1 MKKSLLFLLVLLGA
15 SLDIFAQGKTVSG
28 KVTAAE
34 DNSPLPGVNVIVK
47 GTMLGTATDAD
58 GNFALSVPEGS
69 TLVFT
74 FIGLQTQE
82 IAVGS
87 NTVVDVKMNHDAK
100 QLTEVVVTALGIER
114 DQKTL
119 TYATQQ
125 VGGDKLRVTRDT
137 DLNNTLAGKFAG
149 VQVAGQAGSK
159 LGSTAA
165 IRIRGAASLSDRGPL
180 YVLDGTAIDPSL
192 INMDNVE
199 SISILKGPNATA
211 LYGQRGDGGVVM
223 ITSKKGKKSNG
234 IGVSIGSTTTF
245 EKVNILPKYQ
255 NVYGGGGSS
264 DFLTFEYKPGVHP
277 ADWAVFNGKQYPD
290 YADDASWGP
299 KMDGSE
305 YIPWYAWY
313 PGSKYSF
320 KTAKFTPQKNNVR
333 DFYET
338 GVTLNNNVALSKA
351 GDGYNVNLS
360 YTDLHRTGI
369 IPNSS
374 LTRRYL
380 SVNSSVDLGKHFVV
394 GLNLN
399 YSHEDL
405 KGSFNDGY
413 GNYGGAG
420 SFQQWFHRDLDMS
433 ILRELRDFRT
443 PTGALA
449 SWNHTNPTATTD
461 YSDAGF
467 NKGNYWYNFY
477 SYLDK
482 VSNDNVKDQ
491 LFGDLNLTY
500 KINDHLKVQGFA
512 RRDQLHTHYE
522 YKVPT
527 ILELSGRQTSTK
539 AGYATGLTETLEEN
553 YEGVVTYQ
561 NQFKDWDISANI
573 GGNIRRNTYNEA
585 LMSTTTGLVVPD
597 LFTISNSKGTPSYSN
612 FRSLKIVRSVYAR
625 TSFGYKDLL
634 YVDLTARNDWSSALP
649 ANNNSYFYPSVGTSF
664 IFSEL
669 LTGQSILSLGKLRAN
684 WAQIGSD
691 LDPYRL
697 VQTYGVNTAQYSGN
711 ILTGVSDVLTNPAI
725 IPAKSTSY
733 EGGFDLKFF
742 DNRVGLSATYY
753 KEIRKNEIITVSV
766 SSTSGYASNVINAGQ
781 VERSGIE
788 LQLNVVPIRTDNFTW
803 DVTFNAARNRSRV
816 IKLTDGVNAIEAES
830 SGFNNADDFGYIRV
844 YNKTNA
850 DGGSN
855 AWGQLRGNGIRYKD
869 GQPVLNEDG
878 TYAYD
883 ENVYFGS
890 ALPDF
895 TGGIF
900 NSLTYKNFQL
910 NISIDFQKGG
920 KYFSLSNFWGE
931 YSGLY
936 SETAATNDKGMNVR
950 DDVANGGGVHVKGVD
965 ENGNPVDKYVS
976 AYDYYHQFGNNS
988 IVNNSLFDA
997 SYVKLREISLGYNIP
1012 LKNKSIVQS
1021 LSVSLV
1027 ARNPWLI
1034 YLANRNFDV
1043 SELSQRFTESGQQP
1057 GTRSIGLGLKASF

>member
-58 GNFALSVPEGS
+58 GNFTLSVPEGS
-69 TLVFT
+69 TLAFS

-87 NTVVDVKMNHDAK
+87 NTVIDVKMGHDAR

-114 DQKTL
+114 NQKTL

-149 VQVAGQAGSK
+149 IQVVGQAGSK
-159 LGSTAA
+159 LGSAA
-165 IRIRGAASLSDRGPL
+165 SIRIRGAASLNDRGPL
-180 YVLDGTAIDPSL
+180 YILDGTAVDPNL

-223 ITSKKGKKSNG
+223 ITSKKGKKGSG
-234 IGVSIGSTTTF
+234 IGVVIGSTTTF
-245 EKVNILPKYQ
+245 EQVNILPKYQ

-264 DFLTFEYKPGVHP
+264 DFLTFKYNPGVHP
-277 ADWAVFNGKQYPD
+277 ADWAVFDGKQYPD

-333 DFYET
+333 DFYAT
-338 GVTLNNNVALSKA
+338 GVSLNNNIAISKA
-351 GDGYNVNLS
+351 GDGYSVNMS
-360 YTDLHRTGI
+360 YTDLHRTGV

-380 SVNSSVDLGKHFVV
+380 SLNTSVDLSKHFIV
-394 GLNLN
+394 GVNLN

-405 KGSFNDGY
+405 KGTFDDAY
-413 GNYGGAG
+413 GNYTGAG
-420 SFQQWFHRDLDMS
+420 SFQQWFHRDVDMS
-433 ILRELRDFRT
+433 IMRELRDFRT

-449 SWNHTNPTATTD
+449 SWNHINPTETTD
-461 YSDAGF
+461 YADTDF

-482 VSNDNVKDQ
+482 VNNNKTKDQ
-491 LFGDLNLTY
+491 LFGDINLTY
-500 KINDHLKVQGFA
+500 KLDDHFKVQGFI

-522 YKVPT
+522 YKTPS
-527 ILELSGRQTSTK
+527 ILQQSARQSSLK
-539 AGYATGLTETLEEN
+539 AGYSTGLTETLEEN
-553 YEGVVTYQ
+553 YEGVVTYD
-561 NQFKDWDISANI
+561 NQFNNWDINANI
-573 GGNIRRNTYNEA
+573 GGNIRRNTYSEA
-585 LMSTTTGLVVPD
+585 LMETAGGLLVPD
-597 LFTISNSKGTPSYSN
+597 LFAISNSKGTVNFSN
-612 FRSLKIVRSVYAR
+612 HRSLKIVRSVYAR

-634 YVDLTARNDWSSALP
+634 YIDVTARNDWSSALP

-669 LTGQSILSLGKLRAN
+669 LNNQSILSLGKIRAN

-691 LDPYRL
+691 LDPYSL
-697 VQTYGVNTAQYSGN
+697 IQTYGVENFKYNGN
-711 ILTGVSDVLTNPAI
+711 MLTKVSDVLSNPSI
-725 IPAKSTSY
+725 QPAKSTSY

-742 DNRVGLSATYY
+742 ESRVGLSATYY
-753 KEIRKNEIITVSV
+753 KEIRKNEILTVSV
-766 SSTSGYASNVINAGQ
+766 SSTSGYGSKVINAGQ
-781 VERSGIE
+781 VNRSGIE
-788 LQLNVVPIRTDNFTW
+788 LQLNVVPVYTENLTW
-803 DVTFNAARNRSRV
+803 DVTFNVARNTSHV
-816 IKLTDGVNAIEAES
+816 IKLTEGVDAIRAVS
-830 SGFNNADDFGYIRV
+830 NGYITRDDYDYVGV

-869 GQPVLNEDG
+869 GQPVLNDDG
-878 TYAYD
+878 TYVYD

-890 ALPDF
+890 GLPDF
-895 TGGIF
+895 TGGMF
-900 NSLTYKNFQL
+900 NTVTYKNFQL
-910 NISIDFQKGG
+910 NVSVDFQKGG
-920 KYFSLSNFWGE
+920 KYFSLSNYWGE

-936 SETAATNDKGMNVR
+936 EATAATNDKGMNVR
-950 DDVANGGGVHVKGVD
+950 DDVSNGGGVHVKGVD
-965 ENGNPVDKYVS
+965 TNGNPIERYVN
-976 AYDYYHQFGNNS
+976 AYDYFHQFGNNS

-997 SYVKLREISLGYNIP
+997 SYVKLREVSLGYNIP
-1012 LKNKSIVQS
+1012 LKNKKVIQS

-1034 YLANRNFDV
+1034 YLANRNFDA

-1057 GTRSIGLGLKASF
+1057 GTRSLGVGLKASF